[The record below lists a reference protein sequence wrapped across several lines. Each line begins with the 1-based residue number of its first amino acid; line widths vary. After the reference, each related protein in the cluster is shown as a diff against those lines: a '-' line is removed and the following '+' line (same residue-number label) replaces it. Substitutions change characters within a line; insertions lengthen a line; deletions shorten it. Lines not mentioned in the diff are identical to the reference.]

1 MKYRVHVVPHTHFD
15 AEVFMGREE
24 TLLLGFSNLRMALCL
39 FKSDP
44 DFRFSLDQVCYIEP
58 YLRRHPEER
67 PFFDQMVRDGRLELT
82 GGMHVMPDLNIPSG
96 ESFVRQ
102 VVHGRR
108 FFDREFGAKITAGWT
123 LDSFGHH
130 PQVPQLMSKSGFD
143 YTVFQRL
150 MKKGGPSEFRYRGL
164 DGTELPCHWMPVS
177 YAVFEGAPGNLHE
190 FTAFVEP
197 RLAALAAHA
206 HGTNLLALT
215 GADLTPPSAS
225 LLHMVR
231 AYNASQDTYELVYS
245 STREFFSA
253 IDWDESI
260 PVITDDLNPVFQGC
274 YSARIEVKQANRE
287 LETLMQNWEKADG
300 MGRILGTGFSIDRRP
315 DAWEKVL
322 FNQFHDI
329 ICGSHVDSVFHAA
342 MARYDQARTEAQLN
356 TERQLHSIASEIDT
370 NGSGIPVIVFNTLGW
385 NRDDIVEVSA
395 VYSDADVFELHVLDS
410 RGNAVPSD
418 LLETERFSSGALRI
432 TKVLFVAKEVPAF
445 GYEVYRI
452 VPGPDEPAGSGLAT
466 SHPLNL
472 REDKDEGWLENEYY
486 RIHFNLWTGN
496 MTELVDKRTGWNV
509 IPEEL
514 AIGNTVVKEQ
524 DYGNFWQYNGP
535 CKGDA
540 FHPFTDRYPL
550 PDAASNQ
557 ADFSHNYY
565 GDGNIF
571 TGKSF
576 AQFTIGHPFGSGH
589 YSTLVRLYAG
599 IERVDIETRVL
610 NNDERVRYRVAIPT
624 SISGGRITHEI
635 PFGAIERPEGEYPA
649 QNWIDYADGE
659 KGISLINRGIPG
671 NNVVDGVMML
681 SVLKCTALKEGYG
694 EIGGFR
700 RGIPTDRGYEK
711 GVEHKFDY
719 ALMPH
724 PNDWQ
729 HAQSYRRGME
739 FNVPLL
745 AVNTRKHGG
754 RLPARES
761 LSSCSAANV
770 VLSSVEPEGDSIILR
785 VYEAQ
790 GSATLN
796 VSLHLEAEVVSV
808 TETNLTGAVLRGI
821 TFDEQSRTIHFDIG
835 AFEIKTF
842 CFALG

>member
-1 MKYRVHVVPHTHFD
+1 MRCRVHVVPHTHFD

-24 TLLLGFSNLRMALCL
+24 TLLLGFSNLQMAMNL

-58 YLRRHPEER
+58 YLRRHPEEH
-67 PFFDQMVRDGRLELT
+67 PFFDEMVKDGRLELT
-82 GGMHVMPDLNIPSG
+82 GGMHVMPDLNMPSG

-102 VVHGRR
+102 VAHGRR
-108 FFDREFGAKITAGWT
+108 FFERECGANITAGWT

-130 PQVPQLMSKSGFD
+130 PQVPQLMAKSGFD

-150 MKKGGPSEFRYRGL
+150 MKKGGPSEFLYHGL

-177 YAVFEGAPGNLHE
+177 YAVFEGAPGNLHQ

-206 HGTNLLALT
+206 HGTNILALT

-225 LLHMVR
+225 LLRMVKE
-231 AYNASQDTYELVYS
+231 YNASQDTYELVYS

-253 IDWDESI
+253 IEWDESI
-260 PVITDDLNPVFQGC
+260 PVVTDDLNPVFQGC

-287 LETLMQNWEKADG
+287 LETLMQNWEKVDG
-300 MGRILGTGFSIDRRP
+300 IARILGKGFSVDRRQ

-329 ICGSHVDSVFHAA
+329 ICGSHVDSVFHAT
-342 MARYDQARTEAQLN
+342 MARYDQARAEAQLN
-356 TERQLHSIASEIDT
+356 TERQLHSIASDIDT
-370 NGSGIPVIVFNTLGW
+370 SGPGIPVIVFNMLGW
-385 NRDDIVEVSA
+385 DRDDVVESSV
-395 VYSDADVFELHVLDS
+395 VFSDPDVFGLQVLDS
-410 RGNAVPSD
+410 RGNIVPSD
-418 LLETERFSSGALRI
+418 LLETERYSSGALRI

-445 GYEVYRI
+445 GYEIYRI
-452 VPGPDEPAGSGLAT
+452 IPGPVGPPSTGLAT

-486 RIHFNLWTGN
+486 RIHFNLWNGN
-496 MTELVDKRTGWNV
+496 MTKLVDKRTGWNV
-509 IPEEL
+509 ISSEFP
-514 AIGNTVVKEQ
+514 IGNTVVKEQ

-540 FHPFTDRYPL
+540 FHPFSDRYPM
-550 PDAASNQ
+550 PDGASNQ

-565 GDGNIF
+565 GDGNVF
-571 TGKSF
+571 TGKAF
-576 AQFTIGHPFGSGH
+576 VQFTIAHPFGSGQ
-589 YSTLVRLYAG
+589 YSTRVRLYAG
-599 IERVDIETRVL
+599 IERVDIETKII

-624 SISGGRITHEI
+624 SISGGKITHEI

-649 QNWIDYADGE
+649 QNWIDYADG
-659 KGISLINRGIPG
+659 KRGISLINRGIAG

-681 SVLKCTALKEGYG
+681 SLLKCTALKEGYG
-694 EIGGFR
+694 EVGGFR
-700 RGIPTDRGYEK
+700 QGIPTDRGYEK

-745 AVNTRKHGG
+745 SVNGRKQEG
-754 RLPARES
+754 RLPAKS
-761 LSSCSAANV
+761 SFCSCSAANV
-770 VLSSVEPEGDSIILR
+770 VLSSVEPGANSITLR
-785 VYEAQ
+785 VYEAE
-790 GSATLN
+790 GSATTN
-796 VSLHLEAEVVSV
+796 VSLRLEADVVSV
-808 TETNLTGAVLRGI
+808 TETDLTGAAIREIDIDGRSGAI
-821 TFDEQSRTIHFDIG
+821 CFDIG